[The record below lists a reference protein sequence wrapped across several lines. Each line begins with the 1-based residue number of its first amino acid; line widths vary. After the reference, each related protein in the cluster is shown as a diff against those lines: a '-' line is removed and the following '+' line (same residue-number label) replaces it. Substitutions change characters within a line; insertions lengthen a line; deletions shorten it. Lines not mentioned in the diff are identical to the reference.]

1 MESCSQAIL
10 VAPNWQPLVTAGAL
24 ARLIILEEVARV
36 EKMLAAA
43 RAAVLGAEA
52 RKKAKA

>member
-1 MESCSQAIL
+1 